1 MKKFIILAFTILLG
15 GTVGYA
21 QDYERLDKFLREYG
35 SNWRHGYQE
44 QAADGQVKTVNQL
57 GMPAPRYS
65 FSKELNS
72 KKLKGKF
79 VIMNFWSTWLRGMSG
94 FVSGS

>member
-44 QAADGQVKTVNQL
+44 
-57 GMPAPRYS
+57 
-65 FSKELNS
+65 
-72 KKLKGKF
+72 
-79 VIMNFWSTWLRGMSG
+79 
-94 FVSGS
+94 